1 MIGSVSSHE
10 KSLSVPAVVAKV
22 RPSVVTILTRGVPAT
37 PTQAQSGSGSGVII
51 DESGYILTNNHL
63 VAGIKSL
70 VVGLSTGRLTPG
82 RVVARDF
89 LLDLALVKITATDL
103 VPATLSP
110 SPVLEI
116 GESVV
121 AIGNPLALKG
131 GSTVTV
137 GVVSAVDRS
146 VLTPDGETLYDL
158 IQTDAAINPGN
169 SGGPLVDLS
178 GHVIGINVAIAP
190 SAQAISYAISME
202 AIYPHIQSMIVRGSV
217 LRPELGF
224 TPVTITASIMASFGL
239 EGDRGVLALNVEP
252 RGPVAVGGVR
262 EWRHHYRR
270 GATSD
275 LQSRGLLALPPTVRR
290 PADPTTGHSKKER
303 PVHDLAS
310 ESLAVKGC
318 PMSHADGPHQGHD
331 YPGEGKSLSRH
342 LPHKWVRSSGFP
354 NRSPMPRHGH
364 FRNNY
369 RKNGLRR
376 DKGMCCCSLSTRRSI
391 PWAVAPNR
399 HIGTAG
405 RGPPPDRRQ
414 PPVGRSRRFDY
425 LPWTGT
431 GRGLSDSQAVTLLL
445 RAEEYVRKLEE
456 VLIHTLSRWGIE
468 GYRLEKKPG
477 VGYVGIMLMRRL
489 PRSES
494 GSIMGSRFTDLR
506 STSTWIYPLFPIS
519 CPAAWHSAT
528 SHPWQRSGSPPCRL
542 QSSRNRWRRNSR
554 EYSTFNG

>member
-1 MIGSVSSHE
+1 MRSVRTTKTSSLHFQFFTIPFLLVITLALDATIVDAEQVIGSVPSHE

-51 DESGYILTNNHL
+51 EESGYILTNNHL

-110 SPVLEI
+110 APVLEI

-146 VLTPDGETLYDL
+146 VLTPDAETLYDL

-217 LRPELGF
+217 LRPDLGF

-252 RGPVAVGGVR
+252 AGPAAVGGLQNGDIIIAVDQHQIYNLGDF
-262 EWRHHYRR
+262 WHSLRR
-270 GATSD
+270 SGD
-275 LQSRGLLALPPTVRR
+275 Q
-290 PADPTTGHSKKER
+290 
-303 PVHDLAS
+303 PVQQLTI
-310 ESLAVKGC
+310 
-318 PMSHADGPHQGHD
+318 Q
-331 YPGEGKSLSRH
+331 
-342 LPHKWVRSSGFP
+342 
-354 NRSPMPRHGH
+354 
-364 FRNNY
+364 
-369 RKNGLRR
+369 RKNAQSTI
-376 DKGMCCCSLSTRRSI
+376 SLQKPSL
-391 PWAVAPNR
+391 PKAVP
-399 HIGTAG
+399 
-405 RGPPPDRRQ
+405 
-414 PPVGRSRRFDY
+414 
-425 LPWTGT
+425 
-431 GRGLSDSQAVTLLL
+431 
-445 RAEEYVRKLEE
+445 
-456 VLIHTLSRWGIE
+456 
-468 GYRLEKKPG
+468 
-477 VGYVGIMLMRRL
+477 
-489 PRSES
+489 
-494 GSIMGSRFTDLR
+494 
-506 STSTWIYPLFPIS
+506 
-519 CPAAWHSAT
+519 
-528 SHPWQRSGSPPCRL
+528 
-542 QSSRNRWRRNSR
+542 
-554 EYSTFNG
+554 

>member
-1 MIGSVSSHE
+1 MTSVRTTQTSSLLFRFFTIPFLLLLVIALALDGLIAYAEPPIGSVLSHE

-103 VPATLSP
+103 VPSTLSP
-110 SPVLEI
+110 SPMLEI

-190 SAQAISYAISME
+190 SAQAINYAISME

-217 LRPELGF
+217 LRPDLGF
-224 TPVTITASIMASFGL
+224 TPVTITSSIMASFGL
-239 EGDRGVLALNVEP
+239 EGDRGVLALHVEP
-252 RGPVAVGGVR
+252 SELAAVAGLQNGDIITAVG
-262 EWRHHYRR
+262 
-270 GATSD
+270 
-275 LQSRGLLALPPTVRR
+275 Q
-290 PADPTTGHSKKER
+290 
-303 PVHDLAS
+303 
-310 ESLAVKGC
+310 
-318 PMSHADGPHQGHD
+318 HQ
-331 YPGEGKSLSRH
+331 
-342 LPHKWVRSSGFP
+342 
-354 NRSPMPRHGH
+354 
-364 FRNNY
+364 
-369 RKNGLRR
+369 
-376 DKGMCCCSLSTRRSI
+376 
-391 PWAVAPNR
+391 
-399 HIGTAG
+399 
-405 RGPPPDRRQ
+405 
-414 PPVGRSRRFDY
+414 
-425 LPWTGT
+425 
-431 GRGLSDSQAVTLLL
+431 
-445 RAEEYVRKLEE
+445 
-456 VLIHTLSRWGIE
+456 
-468 GYRLEKKPG
+468 
-477 VGYVGIMLMRRL
+477 
-489 PRSES
+489 
-494 GSIMGSRFTDLR
+494 
-506 STSTWIYPLFPIS
+506 IYNLGDF
-519 CPAAWHSAT
+519 WHSI
-528 SHPWQRSGSPPCRL
+528 QRSGDQPTLQLTIQRKNAQSTISL
-542 QSSRNRWRRNSR
+542 QSPSLPKAVP
-554 EYSTFNG
+554 